1 MEIRLCLLLKKICL
15 FSSRDVQVVLMSLRE
30 LMVGSAGY
38 GIWSAEKVALKPWDR
53 EFVLIDLKI
62 AIPEGYY
69 GRVVGRS
76 GIAKKYCI
84 MVHNGTIDSDYRG
97 NVGVILFNLSN
108 EEYVIE
114 RGDRI
119 AQLIIERC
127 YSPKFVEVSQFTKDK
142 TERREGRVGSVLQ
155 MFDFSS

>member
-1 MEIRLCLLLKKICL
+1 
-15 FSSRDVQVVLMSLRE
+15 
-30 LMVGSAGY
+30 
-38 GIWSAEKVALKPWDR
+38 
-53 EFVLIDLKI
+53 
-62 AIPEGYY
+62 
-69 GRVVGRS
+69 
-76 GIAKKYCI
+76 

-127 YSPKFVEVSQFTKDK
+127 YSPKFVEVSEFTKDK
-142 TERREGRVGSVLQ
+142 TESGVGWVGLVLQ
-155 MFDFSS
+155 VFDFSS

>member
-1 MEIRLCLLLKKICL
+1 
-15 FSSRDVQVVLMSLRE
+15 
-30 LMVGSAGY
+30 
-38 GIWSAEKVALKPWDR
+38 
-53 EFVLIDLKI
+53 
-62 AIPEGYY
+62 
-69 GRVVGRS
+69 
-76 GIAKKYCI
+76 

-127 YSPKFVEVSQFTKDK
+127 YSPKFVEVSEFTKDK
-142 TERREGRVGSVLQ
+142 TERGEARVGLVLQ
-155 MFDFSS
+155 VFDFSS

>member
-1 MEIRLCLLLKKICL
+1 
-15 FSSRDVQVVLMSLRE
+15 
-30 LMVGSAGY
+30 
-38 GIWSAEKVALKPWDR
+38 
-53 EFVLIDLKI
+53 
-62 AIPEGYY
+62 
-69 GRVVGRS
+69 
-76 GIAKKYCI
+76 

-127 YSPKFVEVSQFTKDK
+127 YSPKFVEVSEFTKIK
-142 TERREGRVGSVLQ
+142 LKEGRGGWVWFYRCLIFPLSFLVKKVSKKMESKYANLHT
-155 MFDFSS
+155 FEKKLYFY